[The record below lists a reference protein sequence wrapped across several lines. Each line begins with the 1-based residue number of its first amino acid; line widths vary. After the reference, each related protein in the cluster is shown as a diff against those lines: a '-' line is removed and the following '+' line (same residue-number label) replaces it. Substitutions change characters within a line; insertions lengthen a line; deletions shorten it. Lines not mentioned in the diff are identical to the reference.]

1 MENFTVS
8 RGKWREYD
16 VKVTLQAGTYKGD
29 FVFQIRGILPPM
41 TRLSIWI
48 RIVTWSNRSKITAAT
63 GSLKMMTEIT
73 GLKLY

>member
-16 VKVTLQAGTYKGD
+16 VKVKEHIKAISYSRY
-29 FVFQIRGILPPM
+29 VGIFPPM
-41 TRLSIWI
+41 TRLEIWT
-48 RIVTWSNRSKITAAT
+48 RNVTRSNRSKITAAT
-63 GSLKMMTEIT
+63 KSLKMMTGII